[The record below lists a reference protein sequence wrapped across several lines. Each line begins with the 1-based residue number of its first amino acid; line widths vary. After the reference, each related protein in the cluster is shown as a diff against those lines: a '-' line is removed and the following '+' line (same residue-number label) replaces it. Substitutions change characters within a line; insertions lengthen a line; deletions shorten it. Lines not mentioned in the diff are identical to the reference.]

1 MARVLVID
9 DDPSQAR
16 QVALALQV
24 EGIES
29 SVASGAGEALESL
42 AVSPVELVLLELMLP
57 GTNGLD
63 LARQVHERFPEIR
76 IVLTGAYHLS
86 ERQLLRSD
94 CGAMAFVPKPF
105 EARAVAGFL
114 RTKIPSVPSLP
125 PSSRKLG
132 QTGS

>member
-24 EGIES
+24 EGIDS
-29 SVASGAGEALESL
+29 SVASGAGEALEAL
-42 AVSPVELVLLELMLP
+42 AVCPVDLVLLELMLP

-63 LARQVHERFPEIR
+63 LARQLHERFPEIR

-114 RTKIPSVPSLP
+114 RTKMPSVP

>member
-1 MARVLVID
+1 MSRVLVID

-24 EGIES
+24 EGIEC
-29 SVASGAGEALESL
+29 SVVCGATEAFAALETF
-42 AVSPVELVLLELMLP
+42 PVEMVLLELMLP

-63 LARQVHERFPEIR
+63 LARQVHERFPDVR

-114 RTKIPSVPSLP
+114 RSKIPAPA
-125 PSSRKLG
+125 PSSRRLSP
-132 QTGS
+132 TGS

>member
-24 EGIES
+24 EGIDS
-29 SVASGAGEALESL
+29 CVACGAGEAFAALE
-42 AVSPVELVLLELMLP
+42 ASPVEMVLLELMLP

-63 LARQVHERFPEIR
+63 LARQVHERFPEVR

-114 RTKIPSVPSLP
+114 RSKMPAPPPSVRRLCP
-125 PSSRKLG
+125 
-132 QTGS
+132 TGS

>member
-1 MARVLVID
+1 MTRVLVID
-9 DDPSQAR
+9 DDPSHAR
-16 QVALALQV
+16 QVSLALQV

-29 SVASGAGEALESL
+29 SVASGAEEAFAALE
-42 AVSPVELVLLELMLP
+42 ASPVELVLLELMLP

-63 LARQVHERFPEIR
+63 LARQVHERFPDVR

-114 RTKIPSVPSLP
+114 RSKMPTPA
-125 PSSRKLG
+125 PSSTRLSP
-132 QTGS
+132 TGS